1 MNARLSVDESSR
13 LAFERGVRLQFDRNR
28 DAWTLMAP
36 EKVVVLDDIAHAI
49 VEASLTAPVSVAEA
63 IDALAA
69 SFEAP
74 RDEIAGDV
82 VNLLQAHAAPSS
94 APR

>member
-1 MNARLSVDESSR
+1 M
-13 LAFERGVRLQFDRNR
+13 
-28 DAWTLMAP
+28 
-36 EKVVVLDDIAHAI
+36 
-49 VEASLTAPVSVAEA
+49 SVAEA

-82 VNLLQAHAAPSS
+82 VNLLQGFADKRLIRSQ
-94 APR
+94 